1 MPLRT
6 SILKVLAY
14 FDLFNYPVT
23 TEEIR
28 FFLDKD
34 VRESD
39 LQAGLEALIH
49 ERILF
54 RLEGFFA
61 LREEPKMVERR
72 LKGNK
77 HADELLKIAAK
88 GSRLL
93 FQFPFVRAVG
103 ISGSLSKHYAD
114 EHADIDYFI
123 ITRSN
128 RLWIAR
134 TFMHLFKKL
143 SYLAGRQHW
152 YCMNYYVDEEA
163 LEIEEKNIFTATE
176 LITLLPACGNG
187 SLTKFF
193 DANDWVTNYL
203 PHYRDRQRQAIANTR
218 PGMIKRALEW
228 LFDNKAGDRLDD
240 YLRRLTT
247 RRWQKKE
254 EEGRLTDKGLRM
266 SLKNSRHYSRPNPEM
281 MQKKIL
287 TGFRKKLQDIDKLRS
302 APHHNSHRS

>member
-1 MPLRT
+1 
-6 SILKVLAY
+6 LKVLAY

-28 FFLDKD
+28 FFLDKE

-39 LQAGLEALIH
+39 LQAGLEALIDQ
-49 ERILF
+49 RILF

-61 LREEPKMVERR
+61 LRDEPKMVERR

-143 SYLAGRQHW
+143 SYLTGRQHW

-203 PHYRDRQRQAIANTR
+203 PHYRDRQRQAIANTY
-218 PGMIKRALEW
+218 PGRIKKALEW
-228 LFDNKAGDRLDD
+228 LFDNRAGDWLDD

-287 TGFRKKLQDIDKLRS
+287 TGFRKKLHDLDKRRS
-302 APHHNSHRS
+302 TPHHNSHRS